1 MNDTIIPVTDF
12 RQEES
17 GLTTQQVLIDGCHVK
32 LVYPAATADPTSLD
46 RIQSILLGQQH
57 VPAG

>member
-12 RQEES
+12 HQEES

-32 LVYPAATADPTSLD
+32 LVYPAATADPTALD